1 MEEHPGSR
9 MAEERQGGRGG
20 RGVESQAGVWKGP
33 GEGEGAVRSLGDQL
47 TDKYLIRTFANLHLA
62 SAPSSPPPPRL

>member
-20 RGVESQAGVWKGP
+20 RGVEGSGEP
-33 GEGEGAVRSLGDQL
+33 GRSVERPG
-47 TDKYLIRTFANLHLA
+47 
-62 SAPSSPPPPRL
+62 